1 MASRGRMTSLGLGAS
16 CAVTGA
22 AFALIVLA
30 AAMIEHP
37 LPRSDEAVAMMAERG
52 VAADPTLVPYVYI
65 FDLAG
70 GYYGSTSLRFSFSK
84 DDNVAMLRRL
94 RDAGVKTGIGTDLVL
109 DWFRYLPL
117 AYITELKGFVE
128 AGSEPGEGGAGV
140 TNQADHIRIRAGRGP
155 SPKGPAR
162 C

>member
-1 MASRGRMTSLGLGAS
+1 MTSLGLGAS

-70 GYYGSTSLRFSFSK
+70 GYYGSTSPASRS
-84 DDNVAMLRRL
+84 RRTTTSPYC
-94 RDAGVKTGIGTDLVL
+94 AGFGT
-109 DWFRYLPL
+109 
-117 AYITELKGFVE
+117 
-128 AGSEPGEGGAGV
+128 
-140 TNQADHIRIRAGRGP
+140 RA
-155 SPKGPAR
+155 
-162 C
+162 